1 MTAMAAQ
8 FHLRHGLVQVAPRPT
23 LVIIRTDSTV
33 VTSWFAYPSDLKIKS
48 PRWSFKLEFF
58 FFFVQIPQAQMVF
71 FHVASSKSTI
81 AASSSGSFGPIRC
94 MRSRVQFLLEAKLP
108 CQSFSAPDPLLG
120 LDLCSSRCSHHARGP
135 KLSVAA
141 RRREL
146 GRPMHARPS
155 SRRPGS
161 RPTPVPARFLFLFC
175 LFF

>member
-33 VTSWFAYPSDLKIKS
+33 
-48 PRWSFKLEFF
+48 
-58 FFFVQIPQAQMVF
+58 IPQAQMVF

-155 SRRPGS
+155 SRRPAFASSRIGS
-161 RPTPVPARFLFLFC
+161 RSGAVRYAKFSGCPSASFNRYEDRYDEERR
-175 LFF
+175 

>member
-33 VTSWFAYPSDLKIKS
+33 
-48 PRWSFKLEFF
+48 
-58 FFFVQIPQAQMVF
+58 IPQAQMVF

-81 AASSSGSFGPIRC
+81 AASSS
-94 MRSRVQFLLEAKLP
+94 
-108 CQSFSAPDPLLG
+108 DPLLG

-155 SRRPGS
+155 SRRPAFASSRIGS
-161 RPTPVPARFLFLFC
+161 RSGAVRYAKFSGCPSASFNRYEDRYDEERR
-175 LFF
+175 